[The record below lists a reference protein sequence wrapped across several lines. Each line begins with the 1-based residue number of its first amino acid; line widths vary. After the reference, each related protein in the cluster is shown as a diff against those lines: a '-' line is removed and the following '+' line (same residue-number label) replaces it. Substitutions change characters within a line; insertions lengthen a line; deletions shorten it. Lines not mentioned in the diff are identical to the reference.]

1 MNMISVSIF
10 LFAGFVS
17 LTHLLQEEGQYTH
30 TGTHKCCLVL
40 HRVIASQSLCNYAEK
55 NTKTFDNVDTLAHHY
70 FESVTWM
77 FMSETELLIS
87 KVFPN

>member
-17 LTHLLQEEGQYTH
+17 LTHLLQEEGQD
-30 TGTHKCCLVL
+30 THKCCLIL

-70 FESVTWM
+70 FESVT
-77 FMSETELLIS
+77 
-87 KVFPN
+87 